1 MYSGDNE
8 AVDTHRNQVFMLNR
22 LPSRQLWRALN
33 HKPNGDPVA
42 IRMAILRTQPQPP
55 NAFRDI
61 VKTLAVLG
69 AGACLMPPT
78 LFFFLFALLS
88 YQHWLFLFA
97 GTALAIDLTLGI
109 APQIAE
115 ERRRGVFGLLEVAPG
130 GRLASAWSLCLGWLH
145 YKAGLTR
152 RSGIHRF
159 IVFALAMIGLGYLP
173 FSLVGF
179 EVPISVSPL
188 VWGVIIIAEMLI
200 ILSID
205 FRHSL
210 IAALLS
216 SILGAMLTTR
226 RSEAGVW
233 AMIIFLLVQV
243 LVYAAWGVVLLVI
256 TGATADLR
264 AAIVGLDIAIALVLM
279 LAFAGL
285 REAGT
290 WGLWR
295 IVCER
300 AETTPDIEALTP

>member
-1 MYSGDNE
+1 
-8 AVDTHRNQVFMLNR
+8 MLNR
-22 LPSRQLWRALN
+22 LPSFQLWHALK

-61 VKTLAVLG
+61 MKTLAVLG
-69 AGACLMPPT
+69 AGGCLIPPT

-152 RSGIHRF
+152 RFGIHRF
-159 IVFALAMIGLGYLP
+159 VMFALAMIGLGYLP

-188 VWGVIIIAEMLI
+188 VWGLIIIVEMLI

-210 IAALLS
+210 IAALLC
-216 SILGAMLTTR
+216 SILGGLLTTR
-226 RSEAGVW
+226 RSEAGVA
-233 AMIIFLLVQV
+233 AMIIFLLVQI
-243 LVYAAWGVVLLVI
+243 LVYAAWGLILLI
-256 TGATADLR
+256 TTGATESLR
-264 AAIVGLDIAIALVLM
+264 APIAGLDIAIALMLM
-279 LAFAGL
+279 LAFAVL

-290 WGLWR
+290 WALWR
-295 IVCER
+295 IVCSR
-300 AETTPDIEALTP
+300 TETQPDIDAALEQSL